1 MLWRAPLNSSYKYAV
16 DAEGR
21 LILAQW
27 EDNPS
32 PQVLRLD
39 EYGGIDITSRSGEQ
53 LPELNEWGNSPTT
66 AALADDGANVAVDY
80 DGEHYVITG
89 IDDEPIIP
97 ELPNYQP

>member
-21 LILAQW
+21 LILAKW
-27 EDNPS
+27 EDDQTEN
-32 PQVLRLD
+32 VIRLD
-39 EYGGIDITSRSGEQ
+39 ELGGIDITERSGEQ
-53 LPELNEWGNSPTT
+53 IPELNQWGNSPST
-66 AALADDGANVAVDY
+66 ATLGNDGANLTVDY

-89 IDDEPIIP
+89 LDAEPIIP